1 MCVILDISFFNNPKD
16 STSISPTI
24 LKMSVNIS
32 RLPSDK
38 STKINDFN
46 FTGQE
51 LEHVAR
57 RKSRGIRGRGE
68 RTGGPKG

>member
-1 MCVILDISFFNNPKD
+1 
-16 STSISPTI
+16 
-24 LKMSVNIS
+24 MSVNIS